1 MFWLLIMWRFA
12 SSCLLINYFSFLDFE
27 ISSLKQGCQLPNQTA
42 RQVNKTIW
50 GTLTFTS
57 TFILHTSIS
66 IILVT
71 GLQKRRWNTQTCAYS
86 VLFYAVDGVG
96 SKKYVYHQKLV
107 DFTLSSDLRY
117 KLTLVKELGE
127 CRWHWITVLWLK
139 QSNYCYLRQKVP
151 CSGILFYQVGG
162 FSSCHRNTNPV
173 AASTAQANIIR
184 NSR

>member
-57 TFILHTSIS
+57 TFILHTNIS

-71 GLQKRRWNTQTCAYS
+71 GLQQRRWNTQTCAYT

-139 QSNYCYLRQKVP
+139 QSINCYLRQKVP

-162 FSSCHRNTNPV
+162 FSSCHGNTNPV
-173 AASTAQANIIR
+173 AALTAQANIIR

>member
-1 MFWLLIMWRFA
+1 MNKWLPYFKNWSYCKCYPFLFLTWRLKLRPHDCLNSCTPNFMFWLLIMWRFA

-57 TFILHTSIS
+57 TFILHTSFS

-71 GLQKRRWNTQTCAYS
+71 GLQKRRWNTQTCAYT

-96 SKKYVYHQKLV
+96 SKKV
-107 DFTLSSDLRY
+107 
-117 KLTLVKELGE
+117 
-127 CRWHWITVLWLK
+127 C
-139 QSNYCYLRQKVP
+139 VP
-151 CSGILFYQVGG
+151 PKTSGFYA
-162 FSSCHRNTNPV
+162 FFRLEI
-173 AASTAQANIIR
+173 QANTGKR
-184 NSR
+184 VGRM